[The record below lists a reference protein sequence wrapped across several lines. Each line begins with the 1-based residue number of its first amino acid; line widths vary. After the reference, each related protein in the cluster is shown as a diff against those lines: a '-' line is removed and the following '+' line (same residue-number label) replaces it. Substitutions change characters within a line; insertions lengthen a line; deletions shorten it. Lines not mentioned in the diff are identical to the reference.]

1 MSADRP
7 APERPR
13 WLATR
18 DLFSYTRR
26 TLGLVLASS
35 PGLLGAMA
43 ALTLVSAVVPILVA
57 YAGKRIVDAV
67 VSASVEQSVRWVLI
81 ELASVTALAL
91 SVRGTGLVRTVLGAR
106 LGVDINV
113 QILEKAVGLE
123 LSFFENAEFYDKL
136 TRARREASSRP
147 VALVA
152 DAFQIIQNLLTLG
165 GYAAVLSSFSG
176 WLVLGLLA
184 ATVPAA
190 LSEMRHS
197 KLGFRLRNWRSPET
211 RRLYYLEYVLAN
223 DEHVKEV
230 KLFGIGP
237 HLLARYRTLA
247 EKFYEEDKR
256 LSVRRAAWTQALS
269 LIGTGAFY
277 GAYVLMATR
286 AARGEL
292 SLGTLTLYIVSLRQG
307 QQAFQSVLSGIGNLY
322 EHNLYM
328 SNLFDYLAIAAATG
342 GASQTPSS
350 AGLEALPTAEP
361 TPTESAGASPPV
373 VAPAPPSGAAPAGSP
388 PPANGAASPVVARPA
403 TARGLVFENVGFRY
417 PGKAAFALRGL
428 SLHIEP
434 GDSLAIV
441 GQNGA
446 GKTTF
451 VKLLARLYQPTEG
464 RILLDGVDLRDWPVA
479 ALRRRISVLFQDFNQ
494 YQLSVRENIGLGS
507 VQHLDDTARIER
519 AAQRGGADAVAAA
532 LPLGLEARLGT
543 WFEKGSE
550 LSGGQWQ
557 KIALARAFMRE
568 EADIL
573 VLDEPTAALD
583 AQAEHAVFERFR
595 QLAEGRTTIVISH
608 RFPTVRMARHII
620 VLQQGQLIEAGSH
633 AELIAR
639 DGVYAQLFALQA
651 QGYQ

>member
-1 MSADRP
+1 MTAPP
-7 APERPR
+7 ANARGSR
-13 WLATR
+13 RLATR
-18 DLFSYTRR
+18 ALISYTLR
-26 TLGLVLASS
+26 TLRLVMASS
-35 PGLLGAMA
+35 PGLLFAMA
-43 ALTLVSAVVPILVA
+43 GLTLVSAAVPIVIA
-57 YAGKRIVDAV
+57 FAGKRIIDAV
-67 VSASVEQSVRWVLI
+67 VAANVELSTRWVLL

-91 SVRGTGLVRTVLGAR
+91 ALRGTGLVRSILGAR
-106 LGVDINV
+106 LGVDVNV
-113 QILEKAVGLE
+113 QILEKAVGLD
-123 LSFFENAEFYDKL
+123 LPFFENAEFYDKL

-152 DAFQIIQNLLTLG
+152 DGFQIVQNLLTLA
-165 GYAAVLSSFSG
+165 GYAAVLSRFST
-176 WLVLGLLA
+176 WLVLGLLV

-197 KLGFRLRNWRSPET
+197 KLGFQLRNWRSPET
-211 RRLYYLEYVLAN
+211 RRLLYLEYVLAN

-230 KLFGIGP
+230 KLFGLGP
-237 HLLARYRTLA
+237 HLLGRYRTLS
-247 EKFYEEDKR
+247 ETFYQEDKR
-256 LSVRRAAWTQALS
+256 LSIRRAAWTQALS

-277 GAYVLMATR
+277 GAYALMAAQ
-286 AARGEL
+286 AARGQL
-292 SLGTLTLYIVSLRQG
+292 TLGTLTLYIVALRQG

-328 SNLFDYLAIAAATG
+328 SNLFDYLAIASSAAATP
-342 GASQTPSS
+342 GAP
-350 AGLEALPTAEP
+350 ED
-361 TPTESAGASPPV
+361 
-373 VAPAPPSGAAPAGSP
+373 APSP
-388 PPANGAASPVVARPA
+388 PPGVPDGKR
-403 TARGLVFENVGFRY
+403 RGLVFENVGFRY
-417 PGKAAFALRGL
+417 PGKDTFALRGL
-428 SLHIEP
+428 SLHVEP

-446 GKTTF
+446 GKTTL

-464 RILLDGVDLRDWPVA
+464 RISLDGIDLSDWPIA
-479 ALRRRISVLFQDFNQ
+479 TLRRRISVLFQDFNQ

-507 VQHLDDTARIER
+507 VDHLEDTPRIER
-519 AAQRGGADAVAAA
+519 AAERGGADAVAAA

-568 EADIL
+568 DADIL

-583 AQAEHAVFERFR
+583 AEAEHAVFERFR
-595 QLAEGRTTIVISH
+595 QLSEGRTTIVISH

-620 VLQQGQLIEAGSH
+620 VLEQGALVEAGSH

-639 DGVYAQLFALQA
+639 GGIYARMFALQA

>member
-1 MSADRP
+1 MTAPSANARGS
-7 APERPR
+7 RR
-13 WLATR
+13 IATR
-18 DLFSYTRR
+18 ALISYTLR
-26 TLGLVLASS
+26 TLRLVMASS
-35 PGLLGAMA
+35 PGLLFAMA
-43 ALTLVSAVVPILVA
+43 GLTLVSAAVPIVIA
-57 YAGKRIVDAV
+57 FAGKRIIDAV
-67 VSASVEQSVRWVLI
+67 VAANVELSTRWVLL
-81 ELASVTALAL
+81 ELASVTALAIAL
-91 SVRGTGLVRTVLGAR
+91 RGTGLVRSILGAR
-106 LGVDINV
+106 LGVDVNV
-113 QILEKAVGLE
+113 QILEKAVGLD
-123 LSFFENAEFYDKL
+123 LPFFENAEFYDKL

-152 DAFQIIQNLLTLG
+152 DAFQIVQNLLTLA
-165 GYAAVLSSFSG
+165 GYAAVLSRFSA
-176 WLVLGLLA
+176 WLVLGLLV

-197 KLGFRLRNWRSPET
+197 KLGFQLRNWRSPET
-211 RRLYYLEYVLAN
+211 RRLLYLEYVLAN

-230 KLFGIGP
+230 KLFGLGP
-237 HLLARYRTLA
+237 HLLGRYRTLS
-247 EKFYEEDKR
+247 ETFYQEDKR
-256 LSVRRAAWTQALS
+256 LSIRRAAWTQALS

-277 GAYVLMATR
+277 GAYVLMAAQ
-286 AARGEL
+286 AARGQL
-292 SLGTLTLYIVSLRQG
+292 TLGTLTLYIVALRQG

-328 SNLFDYLAIAAATG
+328 SNLFDYLAIASSAAATP
-342 GASQTPSS
+342 GAPDD
-350 AGLEALPTAEP
+350 
-361 TPTESAGASPPV
+361 
-373 VAPAPPSGAAPAGSP
+373 APSP
-388 PPANGAASPVVARPA
+388 PPGVPDGKQ
-403 TARGLVFENVGFRY
+403 RGLVFENVGFRY
-417 PGKAAFALRGL
+417 PGKDTFALRGL
-428 SLHIEP
+428 SLRVEP

-446 GKTTF
+446 GKTTL

-464 RILLDGVDLRDWPVA
+464 RISLDGIDLSDWPIA
-479 ALRRRISVLFQDFNQ
+479 TLRRRISVLFQDFNQ

-507 VQHLDDTARIER
+507 VDHLEDTPRIER
-519 AAQRGGADAVAAA
+519 AAERGGADAVAAA

-568 EADIL
+568 DADIL

-583 AQAEHAVFERFR
+583 AEAEHAVFERFR
-595 QLAEGRTTIVISH
+595 QLSEGRTTIVISH

-620 VLQQGQLIEAGSH
+620 VLEQGALVEAGSH

-639 DGVYAQLFALQA
+639 GGIYARMFALQA

>member
-1 MSADRP
+1 MSPPP
-7 APERPR
+7 ANVRGSR
-13 WLATR
+13 RIATR
-18 DLFSYTRR
+18 ALISYTLR
-26 TLGLVLASS
+26 TLRLVMASS
-35 PGLLGAMA
+35 PGLLFAMA
-43 ALTLVSAVVPILVA
+43 GLTLVSAVVPIVIA
-57 YAGKRIVDAV
+57 YAGKRIIDAV
-67 VSASVEQSVRWVLI
+67 VAADAELSVRWVLL

-91 SVRGTGLVRTVLGAR
+91 ALRGTGLVRSILGAR
-106 LGVDINV
+106 LGVDVNV
-113 QILEKAVGLE
+113 QILEKAVSLD
-123 LSFFENAEFYDKL
+123 LPFFENAEFYDRL

-152 DAFQIIQNLLTLG
+152 DGFQIVQNLLTLG
-165 GYAAVLSSFSG
+165 GYAAVLSRFSG

-197 KLGFRLRNWRSPET
+197 KLGFQLRNWRSPET
-211 RRLYYLEYVLAN
+211 RRLLYLEYVLAN
-223 DEHVKEV
+223 DDHVKEV
-230 KLFGIGP
+230 KLFGLGP
-237 HLLARYRTLA
+237 HLLGRYRALSET
-247 EKFYEEDKR
+247 FYQEDKR
-256 LSVRRAAWTQALS
+256 LSIRRAAWTQALS

-277 GAYVLMATR
+277 GAYVLMAAQ
-286 AARGEL
+286 AARGQL
-292 SLGTLTLYIVSLRQG
+292 SLGTLTLYIVALRQG

-328 SNLFDYLAIAAATG
+328 SNLFDYLAIA
-342 GASQTPSS
+342 SS
-350 AGLEALPTAEP
+350 AGATPGAPASAPALPRSE
-361 TPTESAGASPPV
+361 
-373 VAPAPPSGAAPAGSP
+373 PAGE
-388 PPANGAASPVVARPA
+388 R
-403 TARGLVFENVGFRY
+403 TGLVFENVGFRY
-417 PGKAAFALRGL
+417 PGKDTFALRGL
-428 SLHIEP
+428 SLRVKP

-446 GKTTF
+446 GKTTL

-464 RILLDGVDLRDWPVA
+464 RISLDGIDLNDWPIT

-507 VQHLDDTARIER
+507 VDHLEDTPRVER
-519 AAQRGGADAVAAA
+519 AAERGGADAVAAA

-583 AQAEHAVFERFR
+583 AEAEHAVFERFR
-595 QLAEGRTTIVISH
+595 QLSEGRTTIVISH

-620 VLQQGQLIEAGSH
+620 VLDQGTLVEAGSH

-639 DGVYAQLFALQA
+639 GGIYARMFALQA
-651 QGYQ
+651 RGYQ